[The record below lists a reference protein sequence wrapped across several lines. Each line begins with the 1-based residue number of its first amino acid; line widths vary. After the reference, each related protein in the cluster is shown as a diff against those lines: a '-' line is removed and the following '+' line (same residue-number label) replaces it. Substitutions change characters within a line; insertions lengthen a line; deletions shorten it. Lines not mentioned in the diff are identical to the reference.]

1 MIPAG
6 LEVSQSGTCFEH
18 SRGSLYWMAPEILF
32 GAPYGRRAD
41 IWALGCTI
49 LEIATGEYPW
59 CSTFAPG
66 SESNIKVDLETLKNK
81 MLAEELP
88 EMPSTLT
95 PSAIDFIQ

>member
-1 MIPAG
+1 
-6 LEVSQSGTCFEH
+6 
-18 SRGSLYWMAPEILF
+18 MAPEILF

-59 CSTFAPG
+59 CSSFTPG
-66 SESNIKVDLETLKNK
+66 SENKNNNNIKSDLETLKNK
-81 MLAEELP
+81 MLAEQLP

-95 PSAIDFIQ
+95 PSAIDFI